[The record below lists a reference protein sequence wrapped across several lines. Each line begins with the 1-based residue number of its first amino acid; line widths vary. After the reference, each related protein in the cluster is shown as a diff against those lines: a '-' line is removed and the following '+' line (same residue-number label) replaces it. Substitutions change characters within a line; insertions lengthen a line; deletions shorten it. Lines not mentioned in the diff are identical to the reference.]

1 MVDNLVCSHLKKKKK
16 TSYGDKYIT
25 IAYYFIGPMSEG
37 V

>member
-1 MVDNLVCSHLKKKKK
+1 MVDNLVCSHLKKKK